1 MPLGP
6 QSPVQEPVPPADREK
21 GRVVKYKIA
30 LLLVITTV
38 FLGCSQEVPDDSKTF
53 IEKGLF
59 SLSLPNTFV
68 DTRENN
74 HPLSA
79 AALDSY
85 FYRRAEPECAIYV
98 NVLDITAD
106 TPEKKQQEIKRYI
119 KKVQLMFRA
128 TSDKWTVKEIIEP
141 KDIKDRVQCSIT
153 AVDPNNTK
161 AYYKTALIFDKKT
174 YIIQVSSRMSA
185 SSEITLD
192 RVINTFKILDE

>member
-68 DTRENN
+68 DTREND

-79 AALDSY
+79 AAPDSY